1 MKAFLVLICV
11 LAVATSARATLH
23 VRGTDDSGG
32 QLIYDDQQDITWYDF
47 YPGSMDFPDAQNWVN
62 ELSVTFNNHV
72 FSDWRLPHLF
82 YGTTPLWNTNNR
94 DPLQAEMG
102 HLFYNSLNL
111 TPETVGNLNNGVFDN
126 LQISAYWTDIVYNV
140 SYHYTF
146 SFYDYSVPGWGGAL
160 TGRVGSMD
168 NRNSG
173 FKAIA
178 VMDGDVFPVF
188 VDGFE
193 D

>member
-1 MKAFLVLICV
+1 MKKILGLICV
-11 LAVATSARATLH
+11 LAIATSANAELH
-23 VRGTDDSGG
+23 VRGTDSSGG

-47 YPGSMDFPDAQNWVN
+47 YPGSKDFPSAQTWVD
-62 ELSVTFNNHV
+62 ELSITFHGQVLDN
-72 FSDWRLPHLF
+72 WRLPHLF
-82 YGTTPLWNTNNR
+82 YGSTPLWNSNNK

-111 TPETVGNLNNGVFDN
+111 TPETAGNLNDGVFDN
-126 LQISAYWTDIVYNV
+126 LKQSAYWTDVVYNV

-160 TGRVGSMD
+160 AGRVGSMD

-173 FKAIA
+173 FKAMA
-178 VMDGDVFPVF
+178 VMDGDVSFVF
-188 VDGFE
+188 FDGFE

>member
-1 MKAFLVLICV
+1 MKIFLVLICV
-11 LAVATSARATLH
+11 FAVATSARAELY

-47 YPGSMDFPDAQNWVN
+47 YPGSMTFPDSQIWVD

-82 YGTTPLWNTNNR
+82 YGTTPLWNYYNK

-102 HLFYNSLNL
+102 HLFYESLNL
-111 TPETVGNLNNGVFDN
+111 TPDTVSNLNDGVFDN
-126 LQISAYWTDIVYNV
+126 LQISAYWTDVVYNV

-146 SFYDYSVPGWGGAL
+146 SFYDYSVPGWGGGL
-160 TGRVGSMD
+160 TGRVGTMD

-178 VMDGDVFPVF
+178 VMDGDVFPIF
-188 VDGFE
+188 VNGFE